1 MCYLH
6 SSWQISPFHNRY
18 PQAVHKSD
26 THHKE
31 IPASLILGLT
41 LAFHAKLP
49 ARLFL
54 LGMYLLST
62 GKCQATPR
70 KSSQQA
76 MHIPVPGSFLS
87 LCAGA
92 AQAGA
97 QLEDGFY
104 SSSSGNQKSISY
116 ILECSCHPQALLHK
130 PTLPLHQELTQRP
143 L

>member
-6 SSWQISPFHNRY
+6 SSWQKYPFYNRC
-18 PQAVHKSD
+18 PRAVHKSD

-49 ARLFL
+49 VRLFL

-62 GKCQATPR
+62 GKCQTTPR
-70 KSSQQA
+70 RASQ
-76 MHIPVPGSFLS
+76 HIPIPGSILS

-92 AQAGA
+92 AQAVA
-97 QLEDGFY
+97 QVENGFY
-104 SSSSGNQKSISY
+104 SSSSGNHKSISHV
-116 ILECSCHPQALLHK
+116 LECSCYPQVLLHK
-130 PTLPLHQELTQRP
+130 PTLPLHQELT
-143 L
+143 